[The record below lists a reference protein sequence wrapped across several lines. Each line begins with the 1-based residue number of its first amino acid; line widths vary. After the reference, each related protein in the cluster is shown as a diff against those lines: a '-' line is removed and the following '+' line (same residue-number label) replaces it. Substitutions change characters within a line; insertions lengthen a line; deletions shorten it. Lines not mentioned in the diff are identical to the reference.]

1 MINLEC
7 EPWLWNAIIQH
18 LNQTTG
24 LACENLGIL
33 NIRRSIANRMAILN
47 CKTVASYW
55 VQLQQNSEEWQ
66 AFLNEV
72 VVPETS
78 FFRDRVPFQ
87 LLANWAKDHCFR
99 GLKTDRKLRI
109 LCLPCST
116 GEEAY
121 SIALSLLA
129 VGLTLEQFR
138 IEAIDL
144 SDRAVATAKKGCYSI
159 QPVGI
164 EWERCHSY
172 WQFKNDV
179 LHILPAVQ
187 QIIEFKV
194 GNVID
199 RVLNSGCDEEYD
211 IIFCRNLLIYFDT
224 ETRQQVLSS
233 FDRSLKSDGL
243 LFVGHAETG
252 SLGRDRWT
260 AVPHGFSF
268 AYHKATLVVKSI
280 GPEAIPKSL
289 VRNMQFNKLTKR
301 PGFDFAQP
309 SLVVHKPVVDLL
321 TRSKELANNNQLNEA
336 LKDCEL
342 YLKEFPMCSDGYFLM
357 GQIYQAMKLTTDAE
371 RCLKRSIYL
380 KPQNTEALI
389 QLALLRDGTGDRQG
403 GDVLRDRIN
412 RKTRSP

>member
-24 LACENLGIL
+24 LACANLGVL

-55 VQLQQNSEEWQ
+55 FQLQQNSEEWQ

-144 SDRAVATAKKGCYSI
+144 SDRAVTTAKKGCYSTK
-159 QPVGI
+159 PVGI
-164 EWERCHSY
+164 EWERCHGY
-172 WQFKNDV
+172 WKFKNDV
-179 LHILPAVQ
+179 LQILPAVQ
-187 QIIEFKV
+187 KVIEFKV
-194 GNVID
+194 GNIID
-199 RVLNSGCDEEYD
+199 RQILSSDCGEQYD

-233 FDRSLKSDGL
+233 FHYFLKSDGL

-252 SLGRDRWT
+252 TLGRDRWT
-260 AVPHGFSF
+260 AVPHAFSF
-268 AYHKATLVVKSI
+268 AYHKAIFVAESI
-280 GPEAIPKSL
+280 GPKAIPKSL
-289 VRNMQFNKLTKR
+289 VTTKKTSNPLASKVSISQKL
-301 PGFDFAQP
+301 
-309 SLVVHKPVVDLL
+309 VVDLL
-321 TRSKELANNNQLNEA
+321 IRSKELANNNQLNEA
-336 LKDCEL
+336 LKDCKL
-342 YLKEFPMCSDGYFLM
+342 YLKDFPMCGDGYFLM

-380 KPQNTEALI
+380 KPQNTEALM
-389 QLALLRDGTGDRQG
+389 QLALLRDGTGDRSG
-403 GDVLRDRIN
+403 GDVLRDRI
-412 RKTRSP
+412 RRSD

>member
-24 LACENLGIL
+24 LACANLGIL
-33 NIRRSIANRMAILN
+33 NIRRSIANRMASLN

-87 LLANWAKDHCFR
+87 LLAKWAKDHCFR
-99 GLKTDRKLRI
+99 GLKTDRKLQI

-129 VGLTLEQFR
+129 AGLTLEQFR

-144 SDRAVATAKKGCYSI
+144 SDRAVATAKKGCYSTKPIGI
-159 QPVGI
+159 Q
-164 EWERCHSY
+164 WERCHGY

-179 LHILPAVQ
+179 LQISPLVQ
-187 QIIEFKV
+187 KVIKFKV
-194 GNVID
+194 GNVRD
-199 RVLNSGCDEEYD
+199 LVLNSDCGEEYD
-211 IIFCRNLLIYFDT
+211 LIFCRNLLIYFDS

-233 FDRSLKSDGL
+233 FHHSLMSDGL

-252 SLGRDRWT
+252 ALGRDRWT
-260 AVPHGFSF
+260 AVPHAFSF
-268 AYHKATLVVKSI
+268 AYHKATLIEKSI
-280 GPEAIPKSL
+280 GPKSILKSL
-289 VRNMQFNKLTKR
+289 VRDVQFNKLPKK

-309 SLVVHKPVVDLL
+309 SLVKQKPVVDLL

-371 RCLKRSIYL
+371 RYLKRSIYL
-380 KPQNTEALI
+380 EPQNTEALM
-389 QLALLRDGTGDRQG
+389 QLALLRDGTGDRQS
-403 GDVLRDRIN
+403 GDILRDRI
-412 RKTRSP
+412 RRSD